1 MRGEDF
7 YSGSALGGA
16 GTGAATGAM
25 VGGVPGA
32 IVGGAL
38 GYLGGAFSS
47 SQRADATAGQQQ
59 NLDAIA
65 RELRAKSKQR
75 AQQYLAD
82 IEKAQ
87 SFFGP
92 AQAYWDRL
100 YGRPGAAPSTGQG
113 SWANT
118 GVK

>member
-1 MRGEDF
+1 MRGEDL

-25 VGGVPGA
+25 VGGIPGA
-32 IVGGAL
+32 VIGGAL
-38 GYLGGAFSS
+38 GWLGGASAN

-59 NLDAIA
+59 NLDALA
-65 RELRAKSKQR
+65 RTLRAQSKQR
-75 AQQYLAD
+75 YQQYLAD
-82 IEKAQ
+82 LEKAQ
-87 SFFGP
+87 SFYGP

-100 YGRPGAAPSTGQG
+100 YGQAGTAPSTGQG
-113 SWANT
+113 SWSNT